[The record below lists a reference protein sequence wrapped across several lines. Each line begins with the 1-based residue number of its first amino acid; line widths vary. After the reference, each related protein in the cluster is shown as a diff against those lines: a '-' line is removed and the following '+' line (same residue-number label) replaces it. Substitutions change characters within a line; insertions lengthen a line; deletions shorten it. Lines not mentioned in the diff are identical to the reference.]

1 MYIMTRDGCK
11 MIDQKAIDTI
21 GIPSIVL
28 MENAASEVFLRIKN
42 LAQSFTVIC
51 GSGNN
56 GGDGLA
62 IGRKLV
68 VAKKEVHFVI
78 ISPRENYSNDF
89 NVNYKIIESMN
100 CKISFVKDISDI
112 HNLKKIINSN
122 EIIVDSIF
130 GIGINKELDDFYK
143 EVIKSINDSEKNI
156 IAIDVPSGLDCNTG
170 NPMGGAVKAQTTY
183 TFEVV
188 KLGFINYGSF
198 KYLGNLEVIPIGI
211 PNEIKDSINEGIRIL
226 EDDDYKNIIRKREI
240 YGHKGD
246 YGRAIIFAG
255 SKGFTGAAYIATKSC
270 LKTGAGLTTL
280 VTPKDIQDIL
290 SGMLIEAMTSNFN
303 EEEKVEKLI
312 TTADAIAYGPGLQS
326 SREYEDFLLYISKK
340 SNCYLVID
348 AEGINIL
355 SRRPD
360 ILERLK
366 GRMILTPHPGEM
378 ARLVNKSIAEVES
391 DRVNITKGY
400 AKKYESIVLLKG
412 YNTVITDGENVYI
425 NTTGNSKMA
434 SGGSGDCLTGM
445 IVSLLAQK
453 HSPLESALIGA
464 YVHGKAGEITGKNK
478 YSITA
483 SEIIENISTIIH
495 NIIM

>member
-1 MYIMTRDGCK
+1 MYIMSRNGCK
-11 MIDQKAIDTI
+11 MIDKKAIEII
-21 GIPSIVL
+21 GIPSIIL
-28 MENAASEVFLRIKN
+28 MENAANEVFSRIKD
-42 LAQSFTVIC
+42 LAQNFTVVC

-56 GGDGLA
+56 GGDGLV

-68 VAKKEVHFVI
+68 LAQKEVHFII

-89 NVNYKIIESMN
+89 NINYNIIENMN
-100 CKISFVKDISDI
+100 CKISFIKDIKDI
-112 HNLKKIINSN
+112 HKLKEVINSN
-122 EIIVDSIF
+122 EIIIDCIF
-130 GIGINKELDDFYK
+130 GIGINKELNEFYK
-143 EVIKSINDSEKNI
+143 EIIEVINDSKKDI

-170 NPMGGAVKAQTTY
+170 NPMGGAIKAKTTY

-188 KLGFINYGSF
+188 KLGFMNYSSF
-198 KYLGNLEVIPIGI
+198 KYLGNLEVVPIGI
-211 PNEIKDSINEGIRIL
+211 PNEVKDSINEGMIIL
-226 EDDDYKNIIRKREI
+226 EDDYYREIIRKREI

-255 SKGFTGAAYIATKSC
+255 SNGFTGAAYLATKAC

-280 VTPKDIQDIL
+280 VTPKEIQNIL

-303 EEEKVEKLI
+303 EKEKVDKLI
-312 TTADAIAYGPGLQS
+312 STANAIAYGPGLQS
-326 SREYEDFLLYISKK
+326 SKEYEDFLLYISKN
-340 SNCYLVID
+340 SNCHLVID

-355 SRRPD
+355 SRRPE
-360 ILERLK
+360 ILDTLK

-378 ARLVNKSIAEVES
+378 ARLINKSISEVES
-391 DRVNITKGY
+391 DRINIAREY

-412 YNTVITDGENVYI
+412 YNTVITDGKNVYI

-464 YVHGKAGEITGKNK
+464 YVHGKAGEISGKSK

-495 NIIM
+495 DIIM

>member
-1 MYIMTRDGCK
+1 MYIMSRDGCK
-11 MIDQKAIDTI
+11 MIDQKAIEII
-21 GIPSIVL
+21 GIPSIIL
-28 MENAASEVFLRIKN
+28 MENAANEVFSRIKD
-42 LAQSFTVIC
+42 LAQSFTVVC

-56 GGDGLA
+56 GGDGLV

-68 VAKKEVHFVI
+68 LAQKEVHFI
-78 ISPRENYSNDF
+78 IVSPRENYSNEF
-89 NVNYKIIESMN
+89 NINYNIIDNMN
-100 CKISFVKDISDI
+100 CKISFIKDIKDI
-112 HNLKKIINSN
+112 HKLKEVINSN
-122 EIIVDSIF
+122 EIIVDCIF
-130 GIGINKELDDFYK
+130 GIGINKELNEFYK
-143 EVIKSINDSEKNI
+143 EAIEVINESKKDI

-170 NPMGGAVKAQTTY
+170 NPMGGAIKAKTTY

-188 KLGFINYGSF
+188 KLGFMNYSSF
-198 KYLGNLEVIPIGI
+198 KYLGNLEVVPIGI
-211 PNEIKDSINEGIRIL
+211 PNEVKDSINEGMLIL
-226 EDDDYKNIIRKREI
+226 EDDYYREIIRKREI

-255 SKGFTGAAYIATKSC
+255 SNGFTGAAYLATKAC

-280 VTPKDIQDIL
+280 VTPKEIQNIL

-303 EEEKVEKLI
+303 EKEKVDKLI
-312 TTADAIAYGPGLQS
+312 STANAIAYGPGLQS
-326 SREYEDFLLYISKK
+326 SKEYEDFLLYISKN
-340 SNCYLVID
+340 SNCHLVID

-355 SRRPD
+355 SRRPE
-360 ILERLK
+360 ILDTLK

-378 ARLVNKSIAEVES
+378 ARLINKSISEVES
-391 DRVNITKGY
+391 DRINIAREY

-464 YVHGKAGEITGKNK
+464 YVHGKAGELSGKSK

-495 NIIM
+495 DIIM

>member
-1 MYIMTRDGCK
+1 MYVMSRDGCRIVDK
-11 MIDQKAIDTI
+11 KAIEI
-21 GIPSIVL
+21 VGIPSIVL
-28 MENAASEVFLRIKN
+28 MENAANQVFLRIKD
-42 LAQSFTVIC
+42 LAKRFTVIC
-51 GSGNN
+51 GTGNN

-62 IGRKLV
+62 VGRKLV
-68 VAKKEVHFVI
+68 LDKKEVHFII

-89 NVNYKIIESMN
+89 NINYNIIDNMN
-100 CKISFVKDISDI
+100 CKISFIKDINDI
-112 HNLKKIINSN
+112 HNLREIINSN

-130 GIGINKELDDFYK
+130 GVGINKELNEFYK
-143 EVIKSINDSEKNI
+143 EVIETMNDSKKDI

-170 NPMGGAVKAQTTY
+170 NPMGGAIKAKTTY

-188 KLGFINYGSF
+188 KLGFINYSSF

-211 PNEIKDSINEGIRIL
+211 PNEVKDSVNEGITIL
-226 EDDDYKNIIRKREI
+226 EEDYYKEIIRERKI

-255 SKGFTGAAYIATKSC
+255 SKGFTGAAYLATKAC

-280 VTPKDIQDIL
+280 VTPEDIQDVL
-290 SGMLIEAMTSNFN
+290 SGMLIEAMTCNFN
-303 EEEKVEKLI
+303 EEEKVKKLL
-312 TTADAIAYGPGLQS
+312 TTANAIAYGPGLKS
-326 SREYEDFLLYISKK
+326 SREYEDFLLYISKN
-340 SNCYLVID
+340 SNCHLVID

-355 SRRPD
+355 SRRPE
-360 ILERLK
+360 ILDKLK

-378 ARLVNKSIAEVES
+378 ARLVGKSILEVEN
-391 DRVNITKGY
+391 DRINIAKEY
-400 AKKYESIVLLKG
+400 AKKCDSIVLLKG
-412 YNTVITDGENVYI
+412 YNTVITDGKNVYI

-453 HSPLESALIGA
+453 HSPIESALIGA
-464 YVHGKAGEITGKNK
+464 YVHGKAGEISGKSK

-483 SEIIENISTIIH
+483 SEIIEDISTIIH

>member
-1 MYIMTRDGCK
+1 MYIMSRDGCK
-11 MIDQKAIDTI
+11 MIDKKAIDTI

-28 MENAASEVFLRIKN
+28 MENAANEVFSRIKD
-42 LAQSFTVIC
+42 LAESFTVIC
-51 GSGNN
+51 GIGNN

-68 VAKKEVHFVI
+68 LAKRKVHFVI
-78 ISPRENYSNDF
+78 INPKESYSDDFKINYN
-89 NVNYKIIESMN
+89 IIDNMN
-100 CKISFVKDISDI
+100 CTISFVKDIGDI
-112 HNLKKIINSN
+112 HKLKEVINSN

-130 GIGINKELDDFYK
+130 GVGINKELNYFYK
-143 EVIKSINDSEKNI
+143 EVIKTINDSEKNI
-156 IAIDVPSGLDCNTG
+156 ISIDVPSGLDCNTG
-170 NPMGGAVKAQTTY
+170 NPRGGAIKATITY

-188 KLGFINYGSF
+188 KLGFINYSSF
-198 KYLGNLEVIPIGI
+198 KYIGNLEVVPIGI
-211 PNEIKDSINEGIRIL
+211 PNEVKDNINEGVIIL
-226 EDDDYKNIIRKREI
+226 EDDYYKRIIRRREV

-255 SKGFTGAAYIATKSC
+255 SKGLTGAAYLSTKAC

-280 VTPKDIQDIL
+280 IVPEDIQDIL
-290 SGMLIEAMTSNFN
+290 SGMLIESMTSNYN
-303 EEEKVEKLI
+303 EEEKIEKLI
-312 TTADAIAYGPGLQS
+312 MTADSIAYGPGLKS
-326 SREYEDFLLYISKK
+326 TREYEEYLLFVSKN
-340 SNCYLVID
+340 SNCHLVID

-378 ARLVNKSIAEVES
+378 SRLVNRSISEVES
-391 DRVNITKGY
+391 DRINIAKEY
-400 AKKYESIVLLKG
+400 AKKYECIVLLKG

-425 NTTGNSKMA
+425 NITGNSKMA
-434 SGGSGDCLTGM
+434 SGGSGDCLTG
-445 IVSLLAQK
+445 IITSLLAQK

-464 YVHGKAGEITGKNK
+464 YVHGKAGEIAGKGK

-483 SEIIENISTIIH
+483 TEIIENISTIIH

>member
-1 MYIMTRDGCK
+1 MYIMSRDGCK
-11 MIDQKAIDTI
+11 MIDQKAIEII
-21 GIPSIVL
+21 GIPSIIL
-28 MENAASEVFLRIKN
+28 MENAANEVFSRIKD
-42 LAQSFTVIC
+42 LAQSFTVVC

-56 GGDGLA
+56 GGDGLV

-68 VAKKEVHFVI
+68 LAQKEVHFI
-78 ISPRENYSNDF
+78 IVSPRENYSNEF
-89 NVNYKIIESMN
+89 NINYNIIDNMN
-100 CKISFVKDISDI
+100 CKISFIKDIKDI
-112 HNLKKIINSN
+112 HKLKEVINSN
-122 EIIVDSIF
+122 EIIVDCIF
-130 GIGINKELDDFYK
+130 GIGINKELNEFYK
-143 EVIKSINDSEKNI
+143 EAIEVINESKKDI

-170 NPMGGAVKAQTTY
+170 NPMGGAIKAKTTY

-188 KLGFINYGSF
+188 KLGFMNYSSF
-198 KYLGNLEVIPIGI
+198 KYLGNLEVVPIGI
-211 PNEIKDSINEGIRIL
+211 PNEVKDSINEGMIIL
-226 EDDDYKNIIRKREI
+226 EDDYYREIIRKREI

-255 SKGFTGAAYIATKSC
+255 SNGFTGAAYLATKAC

-280 VTPKDIQDIL
+280 VTPKEIQNIL

-303 EEEKVEKLI
+303 EKEKVDKLI
-312 TTADAIAYGPGLQS
+312 STANAIAYGPGLQS
-326 SREYEDFLLYISKK
+326 SKEYEDFLLYVSKN
-340 SNCYLVID
+340 SNCHLVID

-355 SRRPD
+355 SRRPE
-360 ILERLK
+360 ILDTLK

-378 ARLVNKSIAEVES
+378 ARLINKSISEVES
-391 DRVNITKGY
+391 DRINIAREY

-464 YVHGKAGEITGKNK
+464 YVHGKAGELSGKSK

-495 NIIM
+495 DIIM

>member
-1 MYIMTRDGCK
+1 MYIMSRNGCK
-11 MIDQKAIDTI
+11 MIDKKTI
-21 GIPSIVL
+21 EIVGIPSIVL
-28 MENAASEVFLRIKN
+28 MENAANEVFLRIKD
-42 LAQSFTVIC
+42 LSESFTVIC
-51 GSGNN
+51 GTGNN

-68 VAKKEVHFVI
+68 LAKKEVHFVI

-89 NVNYKIIESMN
+89 NVNYNIIDNMN

-112 HNLKKIINSN
+112 HNLKEIINSN

-130 GIGINKELDDFYK
+130 GIGINKELNEFYK
-143 EVIKSINDSEKNI
+143 EVIDAINDSKKDI

-170 NPMGGAVKAQTTY
+170 SPMGGAIKAKTTY

-188 KLGFINYGSF
+188 KLGFINYSSF
-198 KYLGNLEVIPIGI
+198 KYIGNLEVIPIGI
-211 PNEIKDSINEGIRIL
+211 PDEIKDSINEGITIL
-226 EDDDYKNIIRKREI
+226 EDNYYKEIIRKREI

-246 YGRAIIFAG
+246 FGRAIIFAG
-255 SKGFTGAAYIATKSC
+255 SKGFTGAAYLATKAC

-280 VTPKDIQDIL
+280 ITPKDVQDIL
-290 SGMLIEAMTSNFN
+290 SGMLVEAMTSNFN

-326 SREYEDFLLYISKK
+326 SREYEDFLLYISKN
-340 SNCYLVID
+340 SNCHLVID

-355 SRRPD
+355 SRRPEILD
-360 ILERLK
+360 ILK

-378 ARLVNKSIAEVES
+378 ARLVGKSISEVES
-391 DRVNITKGY
+391 DRINVAKEY
-400 AKKYESIVLLKG
+400 AKKYKSIVLLKG
-412 YNTVITDGENVYI
+412 YNTVITDGEKVYI

-464 YVHGKAGEITGKNK
+464 YVHGRAGEIIGKNK

-483 SEIIENISTIIH
+483 SEIIEGISTIIH

>member
-1 MYIMTRDGCK
+1 MYIMSRNGCR
-11 MIDQKAIDTI
+11 MIDKKVIDTI

-42 LAQSFTVIC
+42 LAQSFAIIC
-51 GSGNN
+51 GNGNN

-68 VAKKEVHFVI
+68 LAKKEVHFII
-78 ISPRENYSNDF
+78 ISHKENYSDDF
-89 NVNYKIIESMN
+89 NINYNIVRNMN
-100 CKISFVKDISDI
+100 CKISFIKDISDI
-112 HNLKKIINSN
+112 DNLKEIINSN
-122 EIIVDSIF
+122 EVIVDSIF
-130 GIGINKELDDFYK
+130 GIGINKELNNFYK
-143 EVIKSINDSEKNI
+143 KVIKIINDSDKYI
-156 IAIDVPSGLDCNTG
+156 VSIDVPSGLDCNTG
-170 NPMGGAVKAQTTY
+170 TPMGGAVKAQTTY

-188 KLGFINYGSF
+188 KLGFINYSSF
-198 KYLGNLEVIPIGI
+198 KYIGNLEVVPIGI
-211 PNEIKDSINEGIRIL
+211 PNEVKDSINENITIL
-226 EDDDYKNIIRKREI
+226 EENDYSNIIRKRQI
-240 YGHKGD
+240 YEHKGD

-255 SKGFTGAAYIATKSC
+255 SRGFTGAAYLSTKAC
-270 LKTGAGLTTL
+270 LKTGTGLTTL

-303 EEEKVEKLI
+303 EEEKVGKLI
-312 TTADAIAYGPGLQS
+312 SVADAIAYGPGLQS
-326 SREYEDFLLYISKK
+326 SIEYEDFLLYISKK

-391 DRVNITKGY
+391 DRINIAKEY
-400 AKKYESIVLLKG
+400 AKKYDSIVLLKG
-412 YNTVITDGENVYI
+412 YNTVITDGKSTYI
-425 NTTGNSKMA
+425 NTTGNSKIA
-434 SGGSGDCLTGM
+434 SGGSGDCLTGI

-453 HSPLESALIGA
+453 HNPLNSALIGA
-464 YVHGKAGEITGKNK
+464 YVHGKAGEIASKGK
-478 YSITA
+478 YSVTA
-483 SEIIENISTIIH
+483 SEIIENISTVIN

>member
-1 MYIMTRDGCK
+1 
-11 MIDQKAIDTI
+11 MIDKKAIEI
-21 GIPSIVL
+21 VGIPSIVL
-28 MENAASEVFLRIKN
+28 MENAANEVFSRIKD
-42 LAQSFTVIC
+42 LGESFTVIC
-51 GSGNN
+51 GTGNN

-68 VAKKEVHFVI
+68 LDKKEVHFII
-78 ISPRENYSNDF
+78 ISPRENYSSDF
-89 NVNYKIIESMN
+89 NINYDIIDNMN
-100 CKISFVKDISDI
+100 CKISFIKDINDI
-112 HNLKKIINSN
+112 HNLKEIINSN

-130 GIGINKELDDFYK
+130 GVGINKELNEFYK
-143 EVIKSINDSEKNI
+143 KVIETMNDSKKDI

-170 NPMGGAVKAQTTY
+170 NPMGEAIKAKTTY

-188 KLGFINYGSF
+188 KLGFINYSSF
-198 KYLGNLEVIPIGI
+198 KYLGDLKVIPIGI
-211 PNEIKDSINEGIRIL
+211 PDEVKDSINEGITIL
-226 EDDDYKNIIRKREI
+226 EDNYYKEIIREREI

-246 YGRAIIFAG
+246 YGRAVIFAG
-255 SKGFTGAAYIATKSC
+255 SKGFTGAAYLATKAC

-312 TTADAIAYGPGLQS
+312 KTANAIAYGPGLQS
-326 SREYEDFLLYISKK
+326 SREYEDFLLYISKN
-340 SNCYLVID
+340 SNCHLVID

-355 SRRPD
+355 SRRPE
-360 ILERLK
+360 ILDRLK

-378 ARLVNKSIAEVES
+378 ARLVGKSILEVES
-391 DRVNITKGY
+391 DRINIAKEY

-412 YNTVITDGENVYI
+412 YNTVITDGENIYI

-464 YVHGKAGEITGKNK
+464 YVHGKAGEITGKSK

-483 SEIIENISTIIH
+483 SEIIEDISTIIH

>member
-1 MYIMTRDGCK
+1 MYVMSRNGCR
-11 MIDQKAIDTI
+11 MIDKKAIEI
-21 GIPSIVL
+21 VGIPSIVL
-28 MENAASEVFLRIKN
+28 MENAANEVFSRIKD
-42 LAQSFTVIC
+42 LGESFTVIC
-51 GSGNN
+51 GTGNN

-68 VAKKEVHFVI
+68 LDKKEVHFII
-78 ISPRENYSNDF
+78 ISPRENYSSDF
-89 NVNYKIIESMN
+89 NINYDIIDNMN
-100 CKISFVKDISDI
+100 CKISFIKDINDI
-112 HNLKKIINSN
+112 HNLKEIINSN

-130 GIGINKELDDFYK
+130 GVGINKELNEFYK
-143 EVIKSINDSEKNI
+143 KVIETMNDSKKDI

-170 NPMGGAVKAQTTY
+170 NPMGEAIKAKTTY

-188 KLGFINYGSF
+188 KLGFINYSSF
-198 KYLGNLEVIPIGI
+198 KYLGDLKVIPIGI
-211 PNEIKDSINEGIRIL
+211 PDEVKDSINGGITIL
-226 EDDDYKNIIRKREI
+226 EDNYYKEIIREREI

-246 YGRAIIFAG
+246 YGRAVIFAG
-255 SKGFTGAAYIATKSC
+255 SKGFTGAAYLATKAC

-312 TTADAIAYGPGLQS
+312 KTANAIAYGPGLQS
-326 SREYEDFLLYISKK
+326 SREYEDFLLYISKN
-340 SNCYLVID
+340 SNCHLVID

-355 SRRPD
+355 SRRPE
-360 ILERLK
+360 ILDRLK

-378 ARLVNKSIAEVES
+378 ARLVGKSILEVES
-391 DRVNITKGY
+391 DRINIAKEY

-412 YNTVITDGENVYI
+412 YNTVITDGENIYI

-464 YVHGKAGEITGKNK
+464 YVHGKAGEITGKSK

-483 SEIIENISTIIH
+483 SEIIEDISTIIH